1 MIPPRFTIKPCSN
14 NSKRWYVS
22 IKPSNNFRLSAIK
35 ESLIKKQHKVLI
47 ATPSVMVFKLENI
60 RLTCHSE
67 GLIQVDLY
75 ESHKETL
82 KEIEQLIKEIL

>member
-1 MIPPRFTIKPCSN
+1 
-14 NSKRWYVS
+14 
-22 IKPSNNFRLSAIK
+22 
-35 ESLIKKQHKVLI
+35 
-47 ATPSVMVFKLENI
+47 MVFKLENI

-82 KEIEQLIKEIL
+82 KEIEQLIKEII